1 MKNSVVFLFGLV
13 LFSLLIFSF
22 LFVDRN
28 FLFLNIYSDF
38 IFLHKEITAFI
49 FVILIVSFFAFYFYF
64 IKNQNKIS
72 KNQLWKIILIS
83 IIISIFSYPA
93 FLSYD
98 IFNYA
103 LTAKV
108 AFHYKENPYLLKPIE
123 FIGDSWLPFTR
134 ATNKVALYGPLWVL
148 LAGIP
153 YLLSF
158 GNYLM
163 ILINLKLLYALF
175 FLGSV
180 FFISRL
186 TPQKR
191 EVILFAL
198 NPLIIIETFISGHND
213 ITMIFLMLSSLY
225 FFSQKK
231 ITIGSLLY
239 VSSIFI
245 KYSSL
250 IALPVYGFIFINSL
264 RKKKIDWPK
273 VFTILFYCMFLVFV
287 LSFIREEIY
296 SWYAIWFLPFG
307 FLSKNKKIVYFCL
320 AFSISLL
327 LGYVPYLLLQSYS
340 KLEIYSKMG
349 IIFLIPLVGYCFM
362 YLKKKL

>member
-49 FVILIVSFFAFYFYF
+49 FVILIVSFFSFYFYF

-264 RKKKIDWPK
+264 RKKK
-273 VFTILFYCMFLVFV
+273 
-287 LSFIREEIY
+287 
-296 SWYAIWFLPFG
+296 
-307 FLSKNKKIVYFCL
+307 
-320 AFSISLL
+320 
-327 LGYVPYLLLQSYS
+327 
-340 KLEIYSKMG
+340 
-349 IIFLIPLVGYCFM
+349 
-362 YLKKKL
+362 

>member
-1 MKNSVVFLFGLV
+1 
-13 LFSLLIFSF
+13 
-22 LFVDRN
+22 
-28 FLFLNIYSDF
+28 
-38 IFLHKEITAFI
+38 
-49 FVILIVSFFAFYFYF
+49 
-64 IKNQNKIS
+64 
-72 KNQLWKIILIS
+72 
-83 IIISIFSYPA
+83 
-93 FLSYD
+93 
-98 IFNYA
+98 
-103 LTAKV
+103 
-108 AFHYKENPYLLKPIE
+108 
-123 FIGDSWLPFTR
+123 
-134 ATNKVALYGPLWVL
+134 
-148 LAGIP
+148 
-153 YLLSF
+153 
-158 GNYLM
+158 
-163 ILINLKLLYALF
+163 
-175 FLGSV
+175 
-180 FFISRL
+180 SRL

-307 FLSKNKKIVYFCL
+307 FLSKNKKIVYFC
-320 AFSISLL
+320 
-327 LGYVPYLLLQSYS
+327 
-340 KLEIYSKMG
+340 
-349 IIFLIPLVGYCFM
+349 
-362 YLKKKL
+362 